1 MLFLLNA
8 IIYRFIMKGGEKK
21 LLNKCMF
28 ILIKFITQLRVKCTA
43 HEFTKAALIDF

>member
-8 IIYRFIMKGGEKK
+8 VIYRFIMKGKKK

-28 ILIKFITQLRVKCTA
+28 ILITFITQLRAICTA
-43 HEFTKAALIDF
+43 HEFTKAALVDF